1 MIKGYHVCE
10 MYIGHHKLSYCCVL
24 QYTDRNKSK
33 FKGECGAQGFNA
45 RKHRV
50 IKRRGEA
57 WLRCT
62 QPPY

>member
-57 WLRCT
+57 
-62 QPPY
+62 